1 MLCLLATACCSCA
14 ARRPHDVV
22 ESRLREQNQ
31 LLADTESKLS
41 KTENEL
47 AIARRESNTLRQQL
61 TADGKS
67 PILPE
72 QADALFRATGIKV
85 NELLTGSLDQDDQP
99 GEELLNVVL
108 VPHDSDG
115 EPIKLPGE
123 VQIELFDLG
132 QPGEQKN
139 IGTWTYDIA
148 ESREHWHAGFLSS
161 GYLFRLPWQQ
171 PPRSPQVVL
180 HARLKTADGRQ
191 FDTSATIDVAAP
203 VQRTDLAADDSFVFE
218 PAGENTD
225 SSTAFRPVGAD
236 AQPRRFPLPRRQ
248 GNSDADPVAPLR
260 TSDSWTVDSI
270 PRIH

>member
-1 MLCLLATACCSCA
+1 MLCLLATACCGCA

-22 ESRLREQNQ
+22 ESRLRDQNH
-31 LLADTESKLS
+31 LLAETESKLS

-47 AIARRESNTLRQQL
+47 EIARKESDTLRQQL
-61 TADGKS
+61 VADGKS

-85 NELLTGSLDQDDQP
+85 NELLTGSLDRDDQP

-123 VQIELFDLG
+123 IQIELFDLG
-132 QPGEQKN
+132 QPSDQKN
-139 IGTWTYDIA
+139 LGAWTYSAA
-148 ESREHWHAGFLSS
+148 ESRDHWHTGFLSS

-191 FDTSATIDVAAP
+191 FDTSATIDVATPA
-203 VQRTDLAADDSFVFE
+203 QAAELAADESFEFDPSDENADS
-218 PAGENTD
+218 T
-225 SSTAFRPVGAD
+225 TAFLPVRGD
-236 AQPRRFPLPRRQ
+236 SQPRKFPLPRP
-248 GNSDADPVAPLR
+248 GDESDTDASAPLR
-260 TSDSWTVDSI
+260 MSDSWTVDSI